1 LVSYT
6 SIPHCFHSPSQF
18 GPGVLLDRYWDTR
31 VNIEARSRDFTHVFQ
46 ELLDLVATID
56 SESSPNGGSV
66 IYPIQEKNRAVLLSV
81 VEVLAGELYGA
92 ELREYVE
99 EFLEDVPTR
108 I

>member
-1 LVSYT
+1 M
-6 SIPHCFHSPSQF
+6 
-18 GPGVLLDRYWDTR
+18 
-31 VNIEARSRDFTHVFQ
+31 
-46 ELLDLVATID
+46 
-56 SESSPNGGSV
+56 